1 MPNNV
6 NCLLSKKLIDSRA
19 KEDIVVN
26 DPQKP
31 TAIKIE
37 YFVSRFKFID
47 RTEKIPIKLPATLM
61 INTLMGK
68 TPNNNGEDVI
78 LYLKYAPTKA
88 PIEEN
93 KFNSFH
99 FFAYHFDSIGRH
111 YQHSKRSGLGIPQG

>member
-47 RTEKIPIKLPATLM
+47 RTEK
-61 INTLMGK
+61 NTNK
-68 TPNNNGEDVI
+68 T
-78 LYLKYAPTKA
+78 
-88 PIEEN
+88 
-93 KFNSFH
+93 
-99 FFAYHFDSIGRH
+99 
-111 YQHSKRSGLGIPQG
+111 SGNIDD